1 MHHEDQSLQKLKV
14 HAEDVAY
21 AAFHDTV
28 CDVQQELTKYD
39 ECAAFSE
46 AKLWTAFNDIDVL
59 KNKVDTA
66 YNVLLDAALSPPSSR
81 LRRCKANLETRIE
94 ELQNLLSSNVSNPKN
109 DQREQCLTL
118 EPDCENENKSR
129 DNVDTTECDY
139 DDPIRIDAAA
149 VPSYNTSV
157 LLLTVSILLTVA
169 IDIDSKQSCP
179 ENPDLIDDLT
189 VTSDED
195 RLMKRDIVPG
205 YRTCGVMYKEMN
217 MTMMC
222 IADCSDADT
231 HDLVCERCSISG
243 LKHRWRW
250 KL

>member
-1 MHHEDQSLQKLKV
+1 MHHEGQSLQKLKV
-14 HAEDVAY
+14 QAEDVAY

-46 AKLWTAFNDIDVL
+46 AKLRTAFNDIDML

-94 ELQNLLSSNVSNPKN
+94 ELQNLLRSNVSSASN

-118 EPDCENENKSR
+118 EPDCENGKNSR
-129 DNVDTTECDY
+129 VIVDTTECD
-139 DDPIRIDAAA
+139 DGDLIRIHEAGVQSPALFLSA
-149 VPSYNTSV
+149 I
-157 LLLTVSILLTVA
+157 ILLAVV
-169 IDIDSKQSCP
+169 IDSKQSCP
-179 ENPDLIDDLT
+179 LNLDLT
-189 VTSDED
+189 DDMTVTPDED
-195 RLMKRDIVPG
+195 RQVEQCKVHGATTEHTLNTDL
-205 YRTCGVMYKEMN
+205 N
-217 MTMMC
+217 MIRHDTTDC
-222 IADCSDADT
+222 PAEADD
-231 HDLVCERCSISG
+231 HVCERRSASG